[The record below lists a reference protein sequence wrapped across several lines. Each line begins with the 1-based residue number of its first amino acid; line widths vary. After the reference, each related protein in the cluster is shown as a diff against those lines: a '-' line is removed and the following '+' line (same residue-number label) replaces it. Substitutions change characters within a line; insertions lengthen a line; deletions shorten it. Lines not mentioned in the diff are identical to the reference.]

1 MRKEKFHIKKN
12 KKNKTKKSII
22 VNLLNRDADYKTD
35 STMYEK
41 IMRVKITK
49 KFKINK
55 NNEC

>member
-1 MRKEKFHIKKN
+1 MRKENFHIKKI

-41 IMRVKITK
+41 IMMVKITK
-49 KFKINK
+49 KQHK
-55 NNEC
+55 NSK

>member
-1 MRKEKFHIKKN
+1 MRKEKYHIKKN
-12 KKNKTKKSII
+12 KKNKTKNSII

-49 KFKINK
+49 KQHKKIQNK
-55 NNEC
+55 